1 MRVSRHLPIALALA
15 VGCVAL
21 GAPPPARAVELDEVL
36 AYLRLD
42 AAAKR
47 DLLAGKIV
55 SKRIEEGREETELAI
70 TVAGVFPISLQEGVE
85 GVRRGDIFEVD
96 RNVVDFGEITSWP
109 PKPAD
114 FAGVTFSA
122 KEADDVTKLLEF
134 EGGASFNLSK
144 EEIAR
149 FRALRGQHRSGTN
162 AAAREAVAA
171 AYREILLERY
181 RAYREQGLAGIAPY
195 QRGKGKQ
202 VSAGKK
208 LKLAVSGSKFFEKN
222 EPQFYAAFAGFPK
235 TGLEEVEHRFYWV
248 KQRVQDRPTL
258 ILSHRMLF
266 QKPTQVVMA
275 ERQYYIGHSYNSVQ
289 IVNAALPLEK
299 GQKGLVVFYTSRT
312 SIDQLAGFTG
322 RVARPIAGDR
332 LIGRV
337 TKRFETLRAS
347 GSR

>member
-1 MRVSRHLPIALALA
+1 MRASRHLSIALALA
-15 VGCVAL
+15 IGCVAL
-21 GAPPPARAVELDEVL
+21 GAPPPARAIELDEVL

-70 TVAGVFPISLQEGVE
+70 SVAGLLPISLQEGVE
-85 GVRRGDIFEVD
+85 TVRRGDIFEVD
-96 RNVVDFGEITSWP
+96 RNVIDFGEITSWP

-122 KEADDVTKLLEF
+122 KEAEDVTKLLEF
-134 EGGASFNLSK
+134 KGGSSFNLS
-144 EEIAR
+144 EQEIAR
-149 FRALRGQHRSGTN
+149 FRALRGQHRSGAD
-162 AAAREAVAA
+162 AAAREAVAG
-171 AYREILLERY
+171 AYRESLLERY
-181 RAYREQGLAGIAPY
+181 RSYREQGLAGIAPY

-208 LKLAVSGSKFFEKN
+208 LKLAASASKFFEKN
-222 EPQFYAAFAGFPK
+222 EPELYAAFAGFPK
-235 TGLEEVEHRFYWV
+235 TGLKEVEHRFYWV

-266 QKPTQVVMA
+266 TKPSHVVMA

-289 IVNAALPLEK
+289 IANAALPVE
-299 GQKGLVVFYTSRT
+299 KGLVLFYTSRT

-322 RVARPIAGDR
+322 RVARPIAAGR
-332 LIGRV
+332 LIERV
-337 TKRFETLRAS
+337 TERFETFRAS

>member
-1 MRVSRHLPIALALA
+1 MTGMHESRQLLTILALA
-15 VGCVAL
+15 VGLAAL
-21 GAPPPARAVELDEVL
+21 GASQPARGVELDEVL

-47 DLLAGKIV
+47 DLLAGQIV

-70 TVAGVFPISLQEGVE
+70 TVAGVLPISLQEGVE
-85 GVRRGDIFEVD
+85 TVRRGDIFEVD
-96 RNVVDFGEITSWP
+96 RNVIDFGEITSWP

-122 KEADDVTKLLEF
+122 KEAEDVTKLLEF
-134 EGGASFNLSK
+134 KGGASFNLS
-144 EEIAR
+144 EPEIAR
-149 FRALRGQHRSGTN
+149 FRALRDQHRSGAD
-162 AAAREAVAA
+162 AAAREAVAG

-181 RAYREQGLAGIAPY
+181 RSYREQGLAGIAPY

-202 VSAGKK
+202 VKVRKK
-208 LKLAVSGSKFFEKN
+208 LELAASASKFFEKN
-222 EPQFYAAFAGFPK
+222 EPELYAAFSGFPK

-258 ILSHRMLF
+258 ILSHRMLY
-266 QKPTQVVMA
+266 QKPSQVVVT

-289 IVNAALPLEK
+289 IVNAALPLQE
-299 GQKGLVVFYTSRT
+299 GIVVFYTSRT
-312 SIDQLAGFTG
+312 SIDQLAGFKG

-332 LIGRV
+332 LIERV

-347 GSR
+347 GLR

>member
-1 MRVSRHLPIALALA
+1 LLTLVALV
-15 VGCVAL
+15 VGVVAL

-42 AAAKR
+42 AGAKR

-55 SKRIEEGREETELAI
+55 SKRIEEGPEATELAI
-70 TVAGVFPISLQEGVE
+70 VVAAFFPVSLQEGVE
-85 GVRRGDIFEVD
+85 TVRRGDIFEVD
-96 RNVVDFGEITSWP
+96 RNVIGFGEIPSWP
-109 PKPAD
+109 PQPAD
-114 FAGVTFSA
+114 FAGVAFSA
-122 KEADDVTKLLEF
+122 EETEDVTKLLEF
-134 EGGASFNLSK
+134 EGGDSFNLS
-144 EEIAR
+144 EQEIAR
-149 FRALRGQHRSGTN
+149 FRALRGKHRSGAD
-162 AAAREAVAA
+162 AATREAVAA

-181 RAYREQGLAGIAPY
+181 RAYREKGLAGIAPY
-195 QRGKGKQ
+195 QRGTGKQ
-202 VSAGKK
+202 VSAGQK
-208 LKLAVSGSKFFEKN
+208 LKLAASASKFFEKN
-222 EPQFYAAFAGFPK
+222 EPELYAAFAGFPE
-235 TGLEEVEHRFYWV
+235 TGLEEVEHRFYWI

-266 QKPTQVVMA
+266 AKPTHVVVT

-289 IVNAALPLEK
+289 IVNGALPVER
-299 GQKGLVVFYTSRT
+299 GLVLFYTSRT

-332 LIGRV
+332 LIERV